1 LSGLNPGDIMATEA
15 RQHGVKGVFL
25 GGDWM
30 PIEDCTK
37 SVEQLQSSDKCD
49 HECATCPRS
58 RSRKSAAKPDGSYDV
73 VIIGAGCIGG
83 AIARELS
90 KYTSS
95 VLLLEAAD
103 DVTQGATKGN
113 SGIVHAGFDD
123 KPGSVRAKFCWPG
136 NQMFPKLDEELHFG
150 YQRNGSLVLARGPE
164 EEKVLEE
171 LMDRGRKNGVKRLK
185 ILKRDEV
192 FAMEPYVNE
201 EVTAALYAPDA
212 GNLIPYEYAIALCE
226 NAVDNG
232 VELRIRYLLLCFV
245 NNSLRY
251 LRAPQ
256 TPCGYLITVVL
267 TLPCVCS
274 FQT

>member
-1 LSGLNPGDIMATEA
+1 MTEA
-15 RQHGVKGVFL
+15 RQHGVKGVYL

-30 PIEDCTK
+30 PIEDCAK
-37 SVEQLQSSDKCD
+37 RVAGLQSADKCNHD
-49 HECATCPRS
+49 CSTCPRS
-58 RSRKSAAKPDGSYDV
+58 RSRNSSAKADGSYDV

-95 VLLLEAAD
+95 VLVLEAAD

-150 YQRNGSLVLARGPE
+150 YQKNGSLVLARGPE
-164 EEKVLEE
+164 EEKVLDE
-171 LMDRGRKNGVKRLK
+171 LMDRGAQNGVKNLK
-185 ILKRDEV
+185 ILNRAEV
-192 FAMEPYVNE
+192 IAMEPYINE

-232 VELRIRYLLLCFV
+232 VELRIRYI
-245 NNSLRY
+245 Y
-251 LRAPQ
+251 L
-256 TPCGYLITVVL
+256 THYVWG
-267 TLPCVCS
+267 
-274 FQT
+274 

>member
-1 LSGLNPGDIMATEA
+1 MATEP

-30 PIEDCTK
+30 PIEDITK
-37 SVEQLQSSDKCD
+37 RVEQLNSSDKCGGD
-49 HECATCPRS
+49 CSTCPRS

-90 KYTSS
+90 KYTAS
-95 VLLLEAAD
+95 VLVLEAAD

-150 YQRNGSLVLARGPE
+150 YQRNGSLVLARGAE

-171 LMDRGRKNGVKRLK
+171 LLERGRQNGVKRLK

-192 FAMEPYVNE
+192 FAMEPHVNE

-212 GNLIPYEYAIALCE
+212 GNLIPYEYAIALAE

-232 VELRIRYLLLCFV
+232 VELRIR
-245 NNSLRY
+245 
-251 LRAPQ
+251 
-256 TPCGYLITVVL
+256 
-267 TLPCVCS
+267 
-274 FQT
+274 

>member
-1 LSGLNPGDIMATEA
+1 MSTEV
-15 RQHGVKGVFL
+15 RQHGVKGVYR
-25 GGDWM
+25 GGDWV
-30 PIEDCTK
+30 PIEECTK
-37 SVEQLQSSDKCD
+37 HVESLQSSDKCD
-49 HECATCPRS
+49 HKCDTCPRS
-58 RSRKSAAKPDGSYDV
+58 KSKNNSANPDGSYDV

-90 KYTSS
+90 KYSSS

-150 YQRNGSLVLARGPE
+150 YQRNGSLVLARGAE
-164 EEKVLEE
+164 EEAVLDE
-171 LMDRGRKNGVKRLK
+171 LMERGRINGVKRLK

-192 FAMEPYVNE
+192 LAMEPYVNAD
-201 EVTAALYAPDA
+201 VTAALYAPDA

-232 VELRIRYLLLCFV
+232 VELRIRYKVILYDDFLL
-245 NNSLRY
+245 
-251 LRAPQ
+251 
-256 TPCGYLITVVL
+256 
-267 TLPCVCS
+267 
-274 FQT
+274 